1 MNPDQLAAA
10 SAESMFANDR
20 ASKLLGME
28 IDSVTPGRAR
38 MRMTV
43 REDML
48 NGHDVCH
55 GGYIF
60 ALADSC
66 FAFACNSHNN
76 NTLAAGARIEFLA
89 PGRLGDVLEATATEI
104 ALGGRTGIYDVVVAN
119 QDGVRL
125 ALFRGNSHR
134 IKGNLVDPETG
145 ESLL

>member
-1 MNPDQLAAA
+1 MNPQELATACA
-10 SAESMFANDR
+10 DSMYSNDR
-20 ASKLLGME
+20 ASQGLGMVIE
-28 IDSVTPGRAR
+28 TVGPGVSR
-38 MRMTV
+38 MSMPV

-55 GGYIF
+55 GGFIF

-89 PGRLGDVLEATATEI
+89 PAKQGDTLAAAASEV
-104 ALGGRTGIYDVVVAN
+104 ALGGRTGIYDVVVSN
-119 QDGVRL
+119 QHGERV

-134 IKGNLVDPETG
+134 IKGNLVNTATG
-145 ESLL
+145 ETEQ